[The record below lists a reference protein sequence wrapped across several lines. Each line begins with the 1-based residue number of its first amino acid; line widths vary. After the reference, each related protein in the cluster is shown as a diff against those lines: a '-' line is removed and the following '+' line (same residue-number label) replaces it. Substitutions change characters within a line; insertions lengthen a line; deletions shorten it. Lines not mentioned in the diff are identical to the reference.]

1 MNEQTKRT
9 IESLKHNRF
18 DAVYFET
25 GAEAKAY
32 LLEQIGEQS
41 ASFGGS
47 VTLDKIG
54 IYDALKEKGN
64 EVYWHWYPAE
74 GEDRKEIMRR
84 AMTTDVYLS
93 GINGLTEDGTIIN
106 IDGTGNR
113 LAGMLFGHDHLYLVA
128 GINKISRNFAESMIR
143 IKNVACPK
151 NTQRL
156 GIPTPCQ
163 TTDKCMNCNSP
174 KRICNATLIME
185 KQHGGIPTTVVLIG
199 ENLGF

>member
-54 IYDALKEKGN
+54 IYDALKEKGFSIS
-64 EVYWHWYPAE
+64 
-74 GEDRKEIMRR
+74 D
-84 AMTTDVYLS
+84 DVNDMS
-93 GINGLTEDGTIIN
+93 A
-106 IDGTGNR
+106 
-113 LAGMLFGHDHLYLVA
+113 LA
-128 GINKISRNFAESMIR
+128 
-143 IKNVACPK
+143 
-151 NTQRL
+151 
-156 GIPTPCQ
+156 
-163 TTDKCMNCNSP
+163 KC
-174 KRICNATLIME
+174 AA
-185 KQHGGIPTTVVLIG
+185 KQVKHHG
-199 ENLGF
+199 

>member
-1 MNEQTKRT
+1 MNKQTERT
-9 IESLKHNRF
+9 LESLKNNRF
-18 DAVYFET
+18 GAVYFET
-25 GAEAKAY
+25 AAEAKDY
-32 LLEQIGEQS
+32 LVEQIGDRS

-47 VTLDKIG
+47 VTLNSMG
-54 IYDALKEKGN
+54 VYDALKEKGN
-64 EVYWHWYPAE
+64 EVYWHWYPE
-74 GEDRKEIMRR
+74 NGEDRKEIMKK

-113 LAGMLFGHDHLYLVA
+113 LSGMLFGHDQLFLVA
-128 GINKISRNFAESMIR
+128 GINKISRNFEESMIR
-143 IKNVACPK
+143 IKNVACPL

-163 TTDKCMNCNSP
+163 TTDKCMNCDSP
-174 KRICNATLIME
+174 RRICNATLIME

-199 ENLGF
+199 ENMGF

>member
-9 IESLKHNRF
+9 IESLKNNRF

-25 GAEAKAY
+25 AAEAKEY
-32 LLEQIGEQS
+32 LLKEIGDQS
-41 ASFGGS
+41 AAFGGS

-54 IYDALKEKGN
+54 IYDALKERGN
-64 EVYWHWYPAE
+64 EVYWHWYPEE
-74 GEDRKEIMRR
+74 GADRKKIMMK

-113 LAGMLFGHDHLYLVA
+113 LSGMLFGHDHLYLVA
-128 GINKISRNFAESMIR
+128 GINKISLNFQESMIR

-156 GIPTPCQ
+156 GIPTPCEK
-163 TTDKCMNCNSP
+163 TDKCMNCNSP
-174 KRICNATLIME
+174 NRICNATLIME